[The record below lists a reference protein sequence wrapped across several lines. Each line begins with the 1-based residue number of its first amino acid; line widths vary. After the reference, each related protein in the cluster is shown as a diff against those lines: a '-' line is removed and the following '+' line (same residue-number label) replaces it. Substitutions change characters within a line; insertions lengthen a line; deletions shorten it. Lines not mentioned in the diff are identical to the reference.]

1 MSQCPSLSVY
11 YQREWAEAIRWNS
24 HKEAFLPAVYQSS
37 MSFSLTSGS
46 LHENRFMI
54 KKINKKKRKKKKK
67 QLSAHFALEIISSPA
82 ILCCYH
88 TNIF

>member
-46 LHENRFMI
+46 LHENRFII
-54 KKINKKKRKKKKK
+54 KKINKKNEKK
-67 QLSAHFALEIISSPA
+67 QKNNSVHIS
-82 ILCCYH
+82 L
-88 TNIF
+88 